1 MPAADPMSRGPRR
14 RFRKLQDNAALP
26 PTKQAVIA
34 DLVECDELISLLT
47 DLMDEGHALTIGRTR
62 DGGALVLGFL
72 MGGKPIKRYI
82 VSREQWLELL
92 DEMQD

>member
-1 MPAADPMSRGPRR
+1 MPAADPMSRGSGRK
-14 RFRKLQDNAALP
+14 FRKLQDNATLA
-26 PTKQAVIA
+26 PTKQAQIE
-34 DLVECDELISLLT
+34 DLVECAELISLLA

-82 VSREQWLELL
+82 VSRDQWLELL
-92 DEMQD
+92 SEMQD